1 MYKVDVS
8 KETIAQHDYKT
19 AKVAGFKKLKELDL
33 PDNFFGGR
41 VHRIVVLKDSDKML
55 IIDELHNT
63 IGVMEAEKKVDHI
76 ADAGKMVEAKIGG
89 EIVEKLVE
97 EVEQFREV
105 TKMIEE
111 VPFEEKKEMF
121 ACEKCGREFD
131 SRLKLGTHKRFCKA
145 GGDE

>member
-1 MYKVDVS
+1 MFKVDVS
-8 KETIAQHDYKT
+8 KETLAKHDYKT
-19 AKVAGFKKLKELDL
+19 AKIAGFKKLIELGL

-63 IGVMEAEKKVDHI
+63 IGVMEGEKKVD
-76 ADAGKMVEAKIGG
+76 AKVEV
-89 EIVEKLVE
+89 EVVEKLVE
-97 EVEQFREV
+97 E
-105 TKMIEE
+105 I
-111 VPFEEKKEMF
+111 PFEEIEKAMEEKTMYP
-121 ACEKCGREFD
+121 CEKCGREFD